1 MYRAY
6 LIGPVGLAGIPW
18 LRLELLRTGTRLAI
32 LRGEWQAGSPGD
44 ADRRNV
50 EITPK
55 QRAHLKS
62 LAHHLKPV
70 LFVGKEGIT
79 DQTVRSL
86 EEAFNTRELLKV
98 KILEAAPMGT
108 REGAEALA
116 ARIEGAVAVQSIGRV
131 GVLYRPHPEKPEI
144 ELPS

>member
-1 MYRAY
+1 M
-6 LIGPVGLAGIPW
+6 
-18 LRLELLRTGTRLAI
+18 
-32 LRGEWQAGSPGD
+32 
-44 ADRRNV
+44 

-70 LFVGKEGIT
+70 VFVGKEGIT

-98 KILEAAPMGT
+98 KILEAAPMSA
-108 REGAEALA
+108 REGAQALA
-116 ARIEGAVAVQSIGRV
+116 ERIEGAAAVQAIGRV
-131 GVLYRPHPEKPEI
+131 AVLYRPDPEKPEI
-144 ELPS
+144 QFPE

>member
-1 MYRAY
+1 MR
-6 LIGPVGLAGIPW
+6 G
-18 LRLELLRTGTRLAI
+18 GTWLAI
-32 LRGEWQAGSPGD
+32 LRV
-44 ADRRNV
+44 DRRKTNQLKRMDAV

-98 KILEAAPMGT
+98 KILESAPMGT

-116 ARIEGAVAVQSIGRV
+116 ARVEGAVAVQSIGRV
-131 GVLYRPHPEKPEI
+131 GVIYRQHPEKPEI
-144 ELPS
+144 QLPD

>member
-1 MYRAY
+1 
-6 LIGPVGLAGIPW
+6 
-18 LRLELLRTGTRLAI
+18 
-32 LRGEWQAGSPGD
+32 
-44 ADRRNV
+44 V
-50 EITPK
+50 EITPR

-98 KILEAAPMGT
+98 KILEAAPLGT

-131 GVLYRPHPEKPEI
+131 GVLYRPHPDKPEI
-144 ELPS
+144 ELPA

>member
-1 MYRAY
+1 M
-6 LIGPVGLAGIPW
+6 
-18 LRLELLRTGTRLAI
+18 
-32 LRGEWQAGSPGD
+32 
-44 ADRRNV
+44 
-50 EITPK
+50 EITPR

-86 EEAFNTRELLKV
+86 EEAMNTRELLKV
-98 KILEAAPMGT
+98 RILEAAPMST

-116 ARIEGAVAVQSIGRV
+116 ARVEGAVAVQSIGRV

-144 ELPS
+144 ELPE

>member
-1 MYRAY
+1 MGATAWKWPDAQAPAILGRSNDT
-6 LIGPVGLAGIPW
+6 
-18 LRLELLRTGTRLAI
+18 RSLRTAG
-32 LRGEWQAGSPGD
+32 QA
-44 ADRRNV
+44 V
-50 EITPK
+50 ELTPK

-62 LAHHLKPV
+62 LAHHLNPV
-70 LFVGKEGIT
+70 LFVGKEGVT

-116 ARIEGAVAVQSIGRV
+116 ARIEGAVAVQAIGRV
-131 GVLYRPHPEKPEI
+131 GVLYRRHPDKPEI
-144 ELPS
+144 ELPA